1 VNLEYVGHAC
11 HSVIRELVRS
21 SQNREQKMTTSE
33 IGLFF
38 LTAFAGVLWSVVTYT
53 IGYKN
58 GHKEGY
64 QRGKSVGRHAA
75 SKAVK

>member
-1 VNLEYVGHAC
+1 
-11 HSVIRELVRS
+11 
-21 SQNREQKMTTSE
+21 MTTSE

-58 GHKEGY
+58 GHKDGY